1 MANRT
6 ITGTSGVNSGAT
18 VTNPLDSEGVPNT
31 VRTSV
36 EVSLDNASAPGSATA
51 TFFNVNMGTGDDT
64 LVAENMV
71 WATGT
76 EANRIAF
83 DNVNMGFGNDF
94 VSLDRS
100 AVRGILD
107 TGNGNDT
114 VELIDSYVTSLDL
127 GAGNDHLVIGPS
139 GVDISEEE
147 AEAKAA
153 ATVPPTTLG
162 GAGGTDTL
170 ELYGEWTVTLTGVA
184 TVNGVTTNI
193 LTSENMWRDSVLLPP
208 VLNGTVSWGTIQA
221 GSVTVDRTATF
232 TNFEALNVICFTA
245 GTMVETP
252 NGLVAIETLK
262 AGDLVVTTDGV
273 KPLSWI
279 GKRHLSIVDL
289 AGNPKLLPVLI
300 PAGSFGNGLPTEDV
314 RFSPQH
320 RVVVRSAIAQRMF
333 GAQEVLAPVKHLI
346 GYNGIE
352 IDGEAQEVTYIHL
365 MFDTHTCVQ
374 VYGIMAETMY
384 PGVEAFK
391 MVPEE
396 SLVELREI
404 FGSEIDAIID
414 GSLVKDSYLPML
426 KGREARALVARHSKN
441 SKPLLI

>member
-1 MANRT
+1 
-6 ITGTSGVNSGAT
+6 
-18 VTNPLDSEGVPNT
+18 
-31 VRTSV
+31 
-36 EVSLDNASAPGSATA
+36 
-51 TFFNVNMGTGDDT
+51 
-64 LVAENMV
+64 
-71 WATGT
+71 
-76 EANRIAF
+76 
-83 DNVNMGFGNDF
+83 
-94 VSLDRS
+94 
-100 AVRGILD
+100 
-107 TGNGNDT
+107 
-114 VELIDSYVTSLDL
+114 
-127 GAGNDHLVIGPS
+127 
-139 GVDISEEE
+139 
-147 AEAKAA
+147 
-153 ATVPPTTLG
+153 
-162 GAGGTDTL
+162 
-170 ELYGEWTVTLTGVA
+170 
-184 TVNGVTTNI
+184 
-193 LTSENMWRDSVLLPP
+193 
-208 VLNGTVSWGTIQA
+208 
-221 GSVTVDRTATF
+221 VTVDRTATF